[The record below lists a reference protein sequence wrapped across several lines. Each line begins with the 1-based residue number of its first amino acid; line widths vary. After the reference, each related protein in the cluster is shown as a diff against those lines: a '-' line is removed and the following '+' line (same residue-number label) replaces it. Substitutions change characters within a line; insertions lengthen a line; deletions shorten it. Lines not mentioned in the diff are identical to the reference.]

1 MKYKILHESSGRM
14 RLHFE
19 KSRLTLQEADQ
30 LEAYLSGLDGVR
42 QATVYE
48 RTCDAVILFREGRS
62 SILNRVAVFRFDRDQ
77 RPCLESPVSGEAGE
91 YGAVSGGQSSVSAGV
106 ALHRLY
112 GRLLRTIS
120 MEGSTL
126 SAAP

>member
-62 SILNRVAVFRFDRDQ
+62 SILNRVASFA
-77 RPCLESPVSGEAGE
+77 ST
-91 YGAVSGGQSSVSAGV
+91 
-106 ALHRLY
+106 
-112 GRLLRTIS
+112 GRQW
-120 MEGSTL
+120 
-126 SAAP
+126 